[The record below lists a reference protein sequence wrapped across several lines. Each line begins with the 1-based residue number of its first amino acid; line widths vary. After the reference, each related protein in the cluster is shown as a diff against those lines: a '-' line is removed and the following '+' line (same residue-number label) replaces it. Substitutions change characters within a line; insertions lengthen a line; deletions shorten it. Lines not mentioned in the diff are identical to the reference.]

1 MLKTVLAAADALGVV
16 PRSVQPDV
24 LPVCPTCEPLRPYI
38 SNEVVP
44 EANMLVDKPVTVSA
58 LVACTSNMSTL
69 WPLFAGPGATTACAQ
84 TAVLSVQAAAIK
96 AKRAIQRVMGGL
108 SRRRWA
114 EAVRKGAAKWRPS
127 HTIVR

>member
-1 MLKTVLAAADALGVV
+1 MLPAAKGTLKASGMLKTVLAAADALGVV

-58 LVACTSNMSTL
+58 LTACTSNMRTVACPVEDGRRLCEKAQRS
-69 WPLFAGPGATTACAQ
+69 CAQ
-84 TAVLSVQAAAIK
+84 ATQL
-96 AKRAIQRVMGGL
+96 
-108 SRRRWA
+108 
-114 EAVRKGAAKWRPS
+114 
-127 HTIVR
+127 